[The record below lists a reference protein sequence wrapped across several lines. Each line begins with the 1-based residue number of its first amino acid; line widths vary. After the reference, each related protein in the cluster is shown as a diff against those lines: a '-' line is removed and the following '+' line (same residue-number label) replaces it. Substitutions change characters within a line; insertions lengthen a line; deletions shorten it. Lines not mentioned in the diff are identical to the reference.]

1 MREHEYFVYIVASKS
16 RVLYTVMTNNL
27 SARVLEH
34 KSDRIEG
41 FTKRFRVHRL
51 VYFESYNYVR
61 DAIAREKEIKHWV
74 RQRRVALIESMNP
87 TWEDLAENWF
97 TPERLADPNAMIY
110 DASSI
115 HTFSSENKNVF
126 RVPKTDSQQKLHIR
140 FRPSKRK
147 SFANS
152 PNSSVRKQN
161 K

>member
-1 MREHEYFVYIVASKS
+1 MREHEYFVYIMASKS
-16 RVLYTVMTNNL
+16 RVLYTGMTNNL

-41 FTKRFRVHRL
+41 FTKLLRVHRL

-61 DAIAREKEIKHWV
+61 SAIARGKEIKHWV

-87 TWEDLAENWF
+87 TWEDLAEKWF
-97 TPERLADPNAMIY
+97 TRQRLADPNAMIY

-115 HTFSSENKNVF
+115 QTLSRETKRPFC
-126 RVPKTDSQQKLHIR
+126 VPQTDSEQKLHIWS
-140 FRPSKRK
+140 RPGKGK
-147 SFANS
+147 SFASS